1 MLLFLFGLL
10 VYYTLHSLLASNSV
24 KAWLIKKILLES
36 HYRLVYNALAIV
48 LLLPIVLQYLQ
59 LDKSLLFIL
68 PLWLRI
74 SGNILLIVGIL
85 LLYLALRGYALSE
98 FLGIYQYRHKKE
110 MPVEE
115 LRTSGLNQYVRHPL
129 YFATLLIVWG
139 AFLANSHYPM
149 LAIASITTLY
159 LFIGTKLEEKKLIHV
174 FGKKYQQYQEKV
186 PMLLPAF
193 FAKRK

>member
-1 MLLFLFGLL
+1 MSLFLFSLFS
-10 VYYTLHSLLASNSV
+10 YYALHSLLAANSV
-24 KAWLIKKILLES
+24 KAWLVEKIIPK
-36 HYRLVYNALAIV
+36 HYYRLIYNALAIT
-48 LLLPIVLQYLQ
+48 LLIPIVVQYLQ

-74 SGNILLIVGIL
+74 LGNILFVIGVL
-85 LLYLALRGYALSE
+85 LLYFALRGYALSE
-98 FLGIYQYRHKKE
+98 FLGIYQYRHQKE
-110 MPVEE
+110 MPIEE
-115 LRTSGLNQYVRHPL
+115 LHTSGLNQYVRHPL

-139 AFLANSHYPM
+139 VFLAASHYPM
-149 LAIASITTLY
+149 LAVACLTTLY
-159 LFIGTKLEEKKLIHV
+159 LLIGTKLEEKKLIHV